1 MFKHSKY
8 SFKKSKN
15 QKLTNSSLSSI
26 FLLIIKYSRYSPK
39 NCKENNII
47 IFSIFL
53 LTDYQIFQI
62 FSSLK
67 KKQKTIEKYRQ
78 RIAKKKNNIIFFTD
92 YQILQIFF
100 SRKRVK
106 SKRRSKNIKCKKKIT
121 SFSPFSSSI
130 TKYSKYS
137 PPSKKKKKNEN
148 QKMIEKYRQRIGKK
162 G

>member
-15 QKLTNSSLSSI
+15 QNLTNSSLSSI

-78 RIAKKKNNIIFFTD
+78 RIAKKK
-92 YQILQIFF
+92 
-100 SRKRVK
+100 K
-106 SKRRSKNIKCKKKIT
+106 
-121 SFSPFSSSI
+121 
-130 TKYSKYS
+130 
-137 PPSKKKKKNEN
+137 
-148 QKMIEKYRQRIGKK
+148 
-162 G
+162 